1 MGFRISLGT
10 RLVGGCAL
18 ALGASLALAHVH
30 PFGDPHLFA
39 AARSQRIDL
48 PQSIPAKGRAILAA
62 DCADCHSSTARAPL
76 YGRFAPVSWLLER
89 DIAEAREHLN
99 FSDWD
104 GYDADRRQVL
114 LAEIGQQA
122 KAGHMPPAQ
131 YLLIHRGA
139 KLKQDDVAVLL
150 GWVRAPQ
157 QTEGSAAAAVERVSA
172 VASRSSG
179 VHTAANSAA
188 PAEAMLSPDATRGVD
203 LFNRRCTGCHSL
215 TSNHEGP
222 RLGGVYGRA
231 AASVAGFPYSAA
243 LAGTHMTWD
252 ERTLDQWLTDPDAF
266 VPGVNMDFHVPKPQE
281 RADIIAFL
289 KQAR

>member
-1 MGFRISLGT
+1 MRGPGPLAARVAAGFSL
-10 RLVGGCAL
+10 AFS
-18 ALGASLALAHVH
+18 AALALAHVH
-30 PFGDPHLFA
+30 PFGDQHLFA
-39 AARSQRIDL
+39 APRSQRVEL
-48 PQSIPAKGRAILAA
+48 PQSIPAKARAIVAA
-62 DCADCHSSTARAPL
+62 DCVDCHSSTARAPL

-99 FSDWD
+99 FAEWD

-131 YLLIHRGA
+131 YLLVHRSA
-139 KLKQDDVAVLL
+139 RLKQDDIAVLL
-150 GWVRAPQ
+150 GWVRTAQ
-157 QTEGSAAAAVERVSA
+157 QTEGGAAVESA
-172 VASRSSG
+172 SATASRSSG
-179 VHTAANSAA
+179 VHAAASSAA
-188 PAEAMLSPDATRGVD
+188 PVEGMLTPDATRGAD

-243 LAGTHMTWD
+243 LAGTHITWD
-252 ERTLDQWLTDPDAF
+252 EQTLERWLTDPDAF
-266 VPGVNMDFHVPKPQE
+266 VPGVNMDFRVPKPQE